1 MIEIKITVATPD
13 ILCAAQIIADALKG
27 KAQTAPAD
35 AIPAPYLVTD
45 VQPAPAPIAPQPAPA
60 PAPEKPKAKKATKKA
75 EKAAEPAPVPA
86 PAPAPAPAPQ
96 PAPVPAPAP
105 VKEITLDMLTRAG
118 AELVDKGFMN
128 QVLAIMDEFKVPSLL
143 DLPKTNFDACAAKF
157 HELDPSVI

>member
-13 ILCAAQIIADALKG
+13 ILVAAQIIADALKG

-45 VQPAPAPIAPQPAPA
+45 VLPAPAPIAPQPA

-75 EKAAEPAPVPA
+75 EKAAEPAPA
-86 PAPAPAPAPQ
+86 PA
-96 PAPVPAPAP
+96 PAPAP

-143 DLPKTNFDACAAKF
+143 DLPKTNFATCAAKF

>member
-1 MIEIKITVATPD
+1 MIEIKITVTTPD
-13 ILCAAQIIADALKG
+13 ILCAAQIIAEALKG

-35 AIPAPYLVTD
+35 TVSIVPYRVTD
-45 VQPAPAPIAPQPAPA
+45 VQPAPAPIAPQPAQ
-60 PAPEKPKAKKATKKA
+60 APEKPKAKKATKKA
-75 EKAAEPAPVPA
+75 EKAAEPAPAPQPA
-86 PAPAPAPAPQ
+86 PAPVPAPQ
-96 PAPVPAPAP
+96 PAPAPAP

>member
-13 ILCAAQIIADALKG
+13 ILCAAQIIAEALKG

-35 AIPAPYLVTD
+35 KIPAPYLVTD

-75 EKAAEPAPVPA
+75 EKAAEPAPAPQPA
-86 PAPAPAPAPQ
+86 PAPA
-96 PAPVPAPAP
+96 PAPAP

>member
-13 ILCAAQIIADALKG
+13 ILVAAQIIAETLKG

-35 AIPAPYLVTD
+35 TIPAPYLVTD

-60 PAPEKPKAKKATKKA
+60 PEKPKAKKATKKA
-75 EKAAEPAPVPA
+75 EKAAEPAP
-86 PAPAPAPAPQ
+86 APAPQ
-96 PAPVPAPAP
+96 PAPAPVPQPAPAPAPAP

-143 DLPKTNFDACAAKF
+143 ELPKTNFDACAAKF